1 MRSSGSRSLPR
12 RDGNSLI
19 SSSRRWVQ
27 NRNFAIRRSGWYRSS
42 SVSSSSSGR
51 VIRLRNSIA
60 ILGSCFGGNCRGPGR
75 CLRRSQLE
83 CCFLLQA
90 SSSRRRESMQ
100 VGWCETN
107 PVVSKRKSIR
117 SVNRCI
123 ASRTQVR
130 FVGCAVPACSLYPA
144 HITSS
149 RRSSRYCAHSSRLH
163 TAAATHHLVHHLR
176 RHLSLPRTPPHT
188 LLQFTRLS
196 SFLPTQIASFPSS
209 SLPNK
214 THSTAAR
221 LSSHAYFAV
230 HHQSRARFQVKS
242 RHTHA
247 TVCVCVF
254 LSGSCSSKLRIVDR
268 LCVLFLRGR
277 LVLCCYCII
286 IISIQ
291 SQEKKQNKT
300 QKNKTE

>member
-42 SVSSSSSGR
+42 SVSSSSSSGR
-51 VIRLRNSIA
+51 FIRLRNSIA

-75 CLRRSQLE
+75 CRRRSQFE

-100 VGWCETN
+100 MGWCETN

-117 SVNRCI
+117 SVNRSV

-149 RRSSRYCAHSSRLH
+149 RRSSRYCAHRSRLY

-176 RHLSLPRTPPHT
+176 RHLSLLRTPPHT
-188 LLQFTRLS
+188 LVQFKLS

-230 HHQSRARFQVKS
+230 HHQSRALSQVKS

-247 TVCVCVF
+247 SVCVCF
-254 LSGSCSSKLRIVDR
+254 SLGLAR
-268 LCVLFLRGR
+268 L
-277 LVLCCYCII
+277 
-286 IISIQ
+286 
-291 SQEKKQNKT
+291 N
-300 QKNKTE
+300 